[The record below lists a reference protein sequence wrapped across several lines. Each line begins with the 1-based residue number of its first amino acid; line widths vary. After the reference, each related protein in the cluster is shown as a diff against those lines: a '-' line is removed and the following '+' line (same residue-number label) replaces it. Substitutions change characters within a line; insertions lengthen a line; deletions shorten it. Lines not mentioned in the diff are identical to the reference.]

1 MQLIVS
7 TIVFVV
13 KANNGGETR
22 KYYYCTSYICGALPQ
37 PSEQTRNY
45 QHWLP
50 TSPPRKQMLCL
61 QNQAVPCVKCR

>member
-37 PSEQTRNY
+37 PSNRREITSTCCPPP
-45 QHWLP
+45 LP
-50 TSPPRKQMLCL
+50 A
-61 QNQAVPCVKCR
+61 NKCTDCKIKPFRV